1 MKMMRY
7 AMYYFIVLS
16 LLEGFSPVSPC
27 SSSSS
32 YTHIENQDY
41 NDSQVAQQCPYQ
53 PINISVSPFTFQS
66 SIPQTCSIQV
76 VPIQTVRL
84 TIYAVTKLEVYS
96 YSYVETRDCYNCK
109 TKYHVIYN
117 TEDCTAQFDQDPTRE
132 GIFSIRFIDINQTIE
147 ILHLNDTL
155 ADDDAH
161 YSPQES
167 EQEVVS
173 QLTGGRG
180 FCNVTEYDA
189 VVEGRTLRFVGES
202 HDLDKYE
209 MDCYLR
215 CQCILRY
222 HEWVMECGPG
232 IFRHLI
238 LYNRNVQNIRYD
250 MGLDV
255 IAQDAFKGFQ
265 SILSLELQDN
275 AIKEISTKSFQDCKR
290 LVYLYL
296 Y

>member
-1 MKMMRY
+1 MMRY

-96 YSYVETRDCYNCK
+96 YLYVETRDCYNCK

-161 YSPQES
+161 YGPQES

-173 QLTGGRG
+173 QLTDGRG
-180 FCNVTEYDA
+180 LCNVTDYDGIL
-189 VVEGRTLRFVGES
+189 EGVTYIRTK
-202 HDLDKYE
+202 DKGYRGIYDFDIYE
-209 MDCYLR
+209 MGCYGG
-215 CQCILRY
+215 CQCSLRY
-222 HEWVMECGPG
+222 HEWFRECSHG
-232 IFRHLI
+232 IFRYLI
-238 LYNRNVQNIRYD
+238 LYNRNVQD
-250 MGLDV
+250 
-255 IAQDAFKGFQ
+255 
-265 SILSLELQDN
+265 
-275 AIKEISTKSFQDCKR
+275 IS
-290 LVYLYL
+290 Y
-296 Y
+296 